1 VVRVKSPQEDTFD
14 MFKKEELG
22 EIDVY
27 VQKFFSAEDPEE
39 GITIKLVSTGSSH
52 RFIVRG
58 LKNY

>member
-1 VVRVKSPQEDTFD
+1 